1 MEADQISLLLK
12 ADLEDAN
19 VHVEKN
25 DGHFHIT
32 IVSKQFSGLR
42 AVARQQLVY
51 RVLGEYIG
59 KQLGGYLLSEA
70 IKISFNIGSKRIWV
84 HTCSLDHENA
94 LKNYLSRGMKVFKSE
109 ILNL

>member
-1 MEADQISLLLK
+1 METDQISLLLK
-12 ADLEDAN
+12 AEFEDSN

-51 RVLGEYIG
+51 KVLGEYIANG
-59 KQLGGYLLSEA
+59 SIHA
-70 IKISFNIGSKRIWV
+70 VIIKA
-84 HTCSLDHENA
+84 HTPGELA
-94 LKNYLSRGMKVFKSE
+94 T
-109 ILNL
+109 LN

>member
-12 ADLEDAN
+12 TDLEDAN

-32 IVSKQFSGLR
+32 IVSEQFSGLR

-51 RVLGEYIG
+51 KVLGEYIANG
-59 KQLGGYLLSEA
+59 SIHA
-70 IKISFNIGSKRIWV
+70 VIIKA
-84 HTCSLDHENA
+84 HTPDELAAPN
-94 LKNYLSRGMKVFKSE
+94 
-109 ILNL
+109 